1 MEKENSPKIIICM
14 STYNGEKYVKEQ
26 IESLLNQTYNNI
38 EIYVRDD
45 GSKDNTIK
53 ILEEY
58 EKQNKIHFIKGKNV
72 GVVKSFYE
80 CLQLAYNNADFFA
93 YCDQD
98 DKWHEDKIEKA
109 ITKLKNENQEI
120 PLMYFSEFNYCDEN
134 LNFLNKSNINKKG
147 TSFQNSIVECL
158 SFGITEVFNKK
169 LAEKILNSGTDNICF
184 HDWWAY
190 MISAGI
196 GKVIYD
202 EEATVEYRRTGNN
215 VSPSGK
221 VGIQLQIYRIK
232 KFLFGKYF
240 KNIREQINKYK
251 VQFSKELN
259 KENKKII
266 DLFSIKYS
274 FIKSIK
280 KVFYPKMFRQNII
293 DEIMCRVLFL
303 FGRL

>member
-1 MEKENSPKIIICM
+1 MEKENNPKIIICM

-109 ITKLKNENQEI
+109 ITKLSEKSQEI
-120 PLMYFSEFNYCDEN
+120 PLLYFSEFNYCDEN

-251 VQFSKELN
+251 VQFLKELN

>member
-109 ITKLKNENQEI
+109 ITKLSEKSQEI
-120 PLMYFSEFNYCDEN
+120 PLLYFSEFNYCDEN

>member
-1 MEKENSPKIIICM
+1 MEKENNPKIIICM

-58 EKQNKIHFIKGKNV
+58 KKQNKIHFIKGKNV

-109 ITKLKNENQEI
+109 ITKLSEKSQEI
-120 PLMYFSEFNYCDEN
+120 PLLYFSEFNYCDEN

>member
-1 MEKENSPKIIICM
+1 MEKENNPKIIICM

-109 ITKLKNENQEI
+109 ITKLSEKSQEI
-120 PLMYFSEFNYCDEN
+120 PLLYFSEFNYCDEN

>member
-1 MEKENSPKIIICM
+1 MKKILSIIIP
-14 STYNGEKYVKEQ
+14 TYNVEKYLERCIKS
-26 IESLLNQTYNNI
+26 IINQTYKNI
-38 EIYVRDD
+38 KIYVRDD
-45 GSKDNTIK
+45 GSKDNTIAILQDYETQGK
-53 ILEEY
+53 IKL
-58 EKQNKIHFIKGKNV
+58 IKGENV
-72 GVVKSFYE
+72 GVVNSFFN
-80 CLQLAYNNADFFA
+80 CLKEAIDEGDIFA

-98 DKWHEDKIEKA
+98 DKWHENKIERAVQALQKEEKDLP
-109 ITKLKNENQEI
+109 IL
-120 PLMYFSEFNYCDEN
+120 YFSEFNYCDEN
-134 LNFLNKSNINKKG
+134 LNFLNKSKLNKKG
-147 TSFQNSIVECL
+147 ASFRNSIVECI
-158 SFGITEVFNKK
+158 SFGISEVFNKK
-169 LAEKILNSGTDNICF
+169 LAQEILASGTEKVCF

-190 MISAGI
+190 MIASGL

-221 VGIQLQIYRIK
+221 SAIKLQIYRVK

-251 VQFSKELN
+251 EQFAEKLN
-259 KENKKII
+259 ENAQKT
-266 DLFSIKYS
+266 LNMFSLKYS
-274 FIKSIK
+274 ITKSMK

>member
-1 MEKENSPKIIICM
+1 MEEPKVIICM

-26 IESLLNQTYNNI
+26 LESLLNQTYKNI

-45 GSKDNTIK
+45 GSKDNTVS

-72 GVVKSFYE
+72 GVVGSFYE
-80 CLQLAYNNADFFA
+80 CLKITYDNGEYFA

-98 DKWHEDKIEKA
+98 DKWHSDKIERA
-109 ITKLKNENQEI
+109 IKKLEEKKEEI
-120 PLMYFSEFNYCDEN
+120 PLLYFSEFNYCDES
-134 LNFLNKSNINKKG
+134 LNFVNKSNLNKKG
-147 TSFQNSIVECL
+147 TSFENSIVECI
-158 SFGITEVFNKK
+158 SFGIAEVFNKK
-169 LAEKILNSGTDNICF
+169 LAEKILESGTENICF

-190 MISAGI
+190 MIAAGL

-202 EEATVEYRRTGNN
+202 DEATVEYRRTGSN

-221 VGIQLQIYRIK
+221 AGIKLQIYRVK
-232 KFLFGKYF
+232 KFMFGKYF
-240 KNIREQINKYK
+240 RNIRVQIDKYK
-251 VQFSKELN
+251 NLFYKEL
-259 KENKKII
+259 KDKNKKVI
-266 DLFSIKYS
+266 DLFSVKYS
-274 FIKSIK
+274 FVNSIR
-280 KVFYPKMFRQNII
+280 KVFYPKMFRQNIV